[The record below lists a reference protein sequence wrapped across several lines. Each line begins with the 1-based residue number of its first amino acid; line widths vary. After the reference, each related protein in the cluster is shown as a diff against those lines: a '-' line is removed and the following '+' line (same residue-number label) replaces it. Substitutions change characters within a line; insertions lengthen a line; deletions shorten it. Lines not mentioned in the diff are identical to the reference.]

1 MCVRS
6 TSFNV
11 SVYISVWQ
19 KTTNK
24 SEKKNLHKQ
33 VENFKKI
40 KIRYPED
47 RKEQDNIT
55 EILSTADREI
65 DLLQQELEQEKQK
78 KKALMQLLLTG
89 IVRVKIWL
97 FFESTTG
104 VILAKF
110 LQRKTEYF
118 IISIQQNMAIKKSMF
133 M

>member
-40 KIRYPED
+40 K
-47 RKEQDNIT
+47 
-55 EILSTADREI
+55 
-65 DLLQQELEQEKQK
+65 
-78 KKALMQLLLTG
+78 
-89 IVRVKIWL
+89 
-97 FFESTTG
+97 
-104 VILAKF
+104 
-110 LQRKTEYF
+110 
-118 IISIQQNMAIKKSMF
+118 KKSRKF
-133 M
+133 TDCLQ

>member
-40 KIRYPED
+40 K
-47 RKEQDNIT
+47 
-55 EILSTADREI
+55 
-65 DLLQQELEQEKQK
+65 K
-78 KKALMQLLLTG
+78 K
-89 IVRVKIWL
+89 
-97 FFESTTG
+97 SS
-104 VILAKF
+104 
-110 LQRKTEYF
+110 
-118 IISIQQNMAIKKSMF
+118 IISWNSRGLSFLGGGGESSQIAYNKYIW
-133 M
+133 